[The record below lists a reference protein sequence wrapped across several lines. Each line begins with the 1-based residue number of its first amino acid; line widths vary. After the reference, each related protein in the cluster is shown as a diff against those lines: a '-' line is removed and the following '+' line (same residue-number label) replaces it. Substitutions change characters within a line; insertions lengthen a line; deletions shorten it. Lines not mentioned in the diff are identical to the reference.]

1 MTDHQVHSDDSTPAA
16 GPILIGYDG
25 SEGARRAVRHAAALF
40 PGRETIVVTAWLGV
54 ADTAPE
60 LLLAPGG
67 LLVAAAES
75 LADVMRERAESLAA
89 EGAELAAEAGLEATA
104 HTVRSHRATWEG
116 ISRCAQETGADLI
129 VLGSRG
135 QGVLS
140 AAILGSVS
148 TGVLHHA
155 RRSVLIVSE
164 HAGA

>member
-1 MTDHQVHSDDSTPAA
+1 MHSDASTQPER
-16 GPILIGYDG
+16 PILIGYDG
-25 SEGARRAVRHAAALF
+25 SDGARRAVRRAASLF
-40 PGRETIVVTAWLGV
+40 PGRKTLVVTAWLGV

-75 LADVMRERAESLAA
+75 LGDVMQERAESLAS
-89 EGAELAAEAGLEATA
+89 EGAELAAEVGLAATA

-116 ISRCAQETGADLI
+116 ISRCAAETGADLI
-129 VLGSRG
+129 VVGSRG
-135 QGVLS
+135 QGALS
-140 AAILGSVS
+140 AALLGSVS

-164 HAGA
+164 QDPA